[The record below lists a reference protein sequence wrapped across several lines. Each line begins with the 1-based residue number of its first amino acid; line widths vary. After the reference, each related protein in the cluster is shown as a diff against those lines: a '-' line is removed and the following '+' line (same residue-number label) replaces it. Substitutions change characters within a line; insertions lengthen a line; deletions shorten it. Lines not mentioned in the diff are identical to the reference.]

1 MQTDPRPLKIYLDTC
16 CLSRLFDPLTQAR
29 VRQEA
34 EAISQILTHCSR
46 GSWNWVSS
54 TILSDEIEQTPDL
67 IKRSRIEA
75 LLPRADQIIS
85 VGTAIRTRS
94 KNLELLGFQKY
105 DALHIACAEIGE
117 VDVCLT
123 TDDKLLRRAKRYHTQ
138 LHVRVENPF
147 TWLQEVNSNER
158 FRDDRS

>member
-85 VGTAIRTRS
+85 VGTDVRTRG
-94 KNLELLGFQKY
+94 KNLESLRFQKY
-105 DALHIACAEIGE
+105 DALHIACAEIGK
-117 VDVCLT
+117 VT
-123 TDDKLLRRAKRYHTQ
+123 
-138 LHVRVENPF
+138 
-147 TWLQEVNSNER
+147 
-158 FRDDRS
+158 